1 MIRNV
6 LTTSFLVF
14 ALTFAFS
21 PTVMTAEEAQGN
33 CCNCFTIGGE
43 VGCTCASTFGMNFCG
58 SGCGGTECAI
68 V

>member
-6 LTTSFLVF
+6 LTTAFLAF

-21 PTVMTAEEAQGN
+21 PTVMTAKEAQAN
-33 CCNCFTIGGE
+33 CCNCFTIEGE
-43 VGCTCASTFGMNFCG
+43 VGCGCSSTFGMFYCG